1 MWCKLYNELMPVNVG
16 FDNLLDNLSTAIL
29 VTDEMLHIRYA
40 NNAAE
45 NMLQLSSKQMCAEL
59 LEVFFLH
66 DSLDFQR
73 LEETLKNGDGF
84 SDSEVHL
91 VLADGRFIMADLTVT
106 CIDFNN
112 QRSLLLEFKKVDQQ
126 KRISQESMQWAQQ
139 QAARD
144 LIRGLAHEIK
154 NPLGGI
160 RGAAQLL
167 DKQLNNPETSEFTQM
182 IIEQSDRLR
191 NLVDRLLGPNI
202 PPSFKWQNIHQVLE
216 KVRTLVSFD
225 ESTNVIVNRDY
236 DPSIPDMLID
246 GDMIQQAVLN
256 IVRNSM
262 QALDG
267 MNHQGEINL
276 VTRIGRQMTIHG
288 VRYPL
293 VAKVKVIDNGPGIP
307 THLKDTLFYPMVT
320 GKKNGTGLGLSIAQT
335 LIDHHRGK
343 IDVDSWPGHTEFT
356 LYLPIDKKEPT

>member
-1 MWCKLYNELMPVNVG
+1 MPVNAG
-16 FDNLLDNLSTAIL
+16 FDKLLDNLSTAIL

-40 NNAAE
+40 NHAAE
-45 NMLQLSSKQMCAEL
+45 TMLQMSSKQMIAEL
-59 LEVFFLH
+59 LDAFFLQQ
-66 DSLDFQR
+66 SLDFSR
-73 LEETLKNGDGF
+73 LEETLKSGDGF

-106 CIDFNN
+106 CIDFKG
-112 QRSLLLEFKKVDQQ
+112 QKSLLLEFKKIDQQ

-202 PPSFKWQNIHQVLE
+202 PPSFKWLSIHEVLE

-225 ESTNVIVNRDY
+225 ESSNVSILRDY
-236 DPSIPDMLID
+236 DPSIPDMWID

-262 QALDG
+262 QALNEQDY
-267 MNHQGEINL
+267 QGTITLN
-276 VTRIGRQMTIHG
+276 TRIDRQMTIHG

-293 VAKVKVIDNGPGIP
+293 VARLKIVDNGPGIP

-320 GKKNGTGLGLSIAQT
+320 GKKGGTGLGLSIAQT

-356 LYLPIDKKEPT
+356 IYLPIDKKEPTT